1 MTFGTLAYRFGCL
14 IHWAPREAAIRQGLE
29 SLPAPTIAGA
39 RLVDVGSG
47 LGQLSRLAHELGL
60 EYLGLEP
67 DDALRE
73 EAAHEFAGAA
83 FLPSGAA
90 GLPDVIRPADLVV
103 LNGVAHHLDDGLL
116 EKTLRTAHAARG
128 LILCDHLR
136 LDGETHALARFLQ
149 DRDQGKFV
157 RPYEVLRS
165 PSGFALQSSRFF
177 PIGPLGMPFWT
188 YFCNVYTTS

>member
-1 MTFGTLAYRFGCL
+1 VTLSTLAYRFGCL

-29 SLPAPTIAGA
+29 SLPAPTLAGA

-47 LGQLSRLAHELGL
+47 LGQLSRLAHKLEL
-60 EYLGLEP
+60 EYVGLEP
-67 DDALRE
+67 DDALRQ
-73 EAAHEFAGAA
+73 EAARDFPEAT
-83 FLPSGAA
+83 FLPGGASS
-90 GLPDVIRPADLVV
+90 LPDVIRTTDLVI

-116 EKTLRTAHAARG
+116 EKTLRAAHAARG
-128 LILCDHLR
+128 LVLCDHLR
-136 LDGETHALARFLQ
+136 LGGKTHALAWFLQ

-157 RPYEVLRS
+157 RPYGALLSPPGFVLRS
-165 PSGFALQSSRFF
+165 SLFF

>member
-1 MTFGTLAYRFGCL
+1 M
-14 IHWAPREAAIRQGLE
+14 
-29 SLPAPTIAGA
+29 
-39 RLVDVGSG
+39 
-47 LGQLSRLAHELGL
+47 
-60 EYLGLEP
+60 
-67 DDALRE
+67 
-73 EAAHEFAGAA
+73 
-83 FLPSGAA
+83 
-90 GLPDVIRPADLVV
+90 V

-116 EKTLRTAHAARG
+116 EKTLRTAQAARG
-128 LILCDHLR
+128 LVLCDHLR

-165 PSGFALQSSRFF
+165 PSGFALRSSCFF